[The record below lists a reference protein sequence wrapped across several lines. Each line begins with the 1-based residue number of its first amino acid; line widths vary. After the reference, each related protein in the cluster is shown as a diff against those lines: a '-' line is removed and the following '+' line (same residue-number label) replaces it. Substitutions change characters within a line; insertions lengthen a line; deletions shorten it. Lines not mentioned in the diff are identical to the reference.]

1 MGWLKK
7 HYNKIYGEYMIT
19 EKFDIKVEG
28 SLPGAALYTYII
40 DYSAE
45 LVVNERPLILLCPGG
60 GYEWTSDREAE
71 ILALQFLAMGF
82 NAAVLRYSVAPAVF
96 PTALLELCE
105 AMKIVKENAEKW
117 HVLKDKI
124 FVEGC
129 SAGGHLAASLGVFWN
144 KKWLSEKAGVANEV
158 LKPAGMILCYPVITS
173 GEYAHRGSFNALLK
187 GIETEELLEE
197 VSLEKQVTTDTPP
210 AFIWH
215 TFTDDAVPVEN
226 SIFFITE
233 LRKNKV
239 NTEFH
244 MYPVGGH
251 GYSTAK
257 LITKSPHGNEI
268 QVECQNWLNQ
278 AEMWV
283 NNVVN
288 GNIK

>member
-1 MGWLKK
+1 
-7 HYNKIYGEYMIT
+7 
-19 EKFDIKVEG
+19 
-28 SLPGAALYTYII
+28 
-40 DYSAE
+40 
-45 LVVNERPLILLCPGG
+45 
-60 GYEWTSDREAE
+60 
-71 ILALQFLAMGF
+71 
-82 NAAVLRYSVAPAVF
+82 
-96 PTALLELCE
+96 
-105 AMKIVKENAEKW
+105 
-117 HVLKDKI
+117 
-124 FVEGC
+124 
-129 SAGGHLAASLGVFWN
+129 
-144 KKWLSEKAGVANEV
+144 
-158 LKPAGMILCYPVITS
+158 MILCYPVITS

-268 QVECQNWLNQ
+268 QVECQSWLNQ

-288 GNIK
+288 GNI

>member
-1 MGWLKK
+1 MSWLKK

-40 DYSAE
+40 DYSEE

-215 TFTDDAVPVEN
+215 TFTDDSVPVEN

-257 LITKSPHGNEI
+257 LITKSPNGNEI
-268 QVECQNWLNQ
+268 QVECQSWLNQ

>member
-1 MGWLKK
+1 
-7 HYNKIYGEYMIT
+7 MIT

-215 TFTDDAVPVEN
+215 TFTDDSVPVEN

-257 LITKSPHGNEI
+257 LITKSPNGNEI
-268 QVECQNWLNQ
+268 QVECQSWLNQ

>member
-1 MGWLKK
+1 
-7 HYNKIYGEYMIT
+7 MIT
-19 EKFDIKVEG
+19 EKYDIKVEG

-215 TFTDDAVPVEN
+215 TFTDDSVPVEN

-257 LITKSPHGNEI
+257 LITKSPNGNEI
-268 QVECQNWLNQ
+268 QVECQSWLNQ

>member
-1 MGWLKK
+1 MGWLKN
-7 HYNKIYGEYMIT
+7 HYNKIYGENMIT

-40 DYSAE
+40 DYSEE

-215 TFTDDAVPVEN
+215 TFTDDSVPVEN

-268 QVECQNWLNQ
+268 QVECQSWLNQ

-288 GNIK
+288 GNI